1 MLLHR
6 TRQRIAYK
14 TKAFIFDLAGLHEV
28 VDVREKN
35 RLEDSM
41 GFRGKFDEHRRFQM
55 ALLKEQGL
63 IPSHKFL
70 EIGCGPLT
78 GGIPII
84 EYLEPGNYIGIDIRS
99 SVLDLSWKEVGKA
112 GLSAKNPRLICSSSF
127 GSSELADEKFDYIFS
142 FSILFHLNE
151 ERLASYFNTVRY
163 RLKSQGVCLANVNI
177 AYDESTWLEFPFV
190 KRTLQQYQELATKE
204 GLKMKCV
211 GEERD
216 LGFRLSRQEGRNQVL
231 SFGVG

>member
-99 SVLDLSWKEVGKA
+99 SVLDLSWKE
-112 GLSAKNPRLICSSSF
+112 
-127 GSSELADEKFDYIFS
+127 D
-142 FSILFHLNE
+142 
-151 ERLASYFNTVRY
+151 
-163 RLKSQGVCLANVNI
+163 
-177 AYDESTWLEFPFV
+177 
-190 KRTLQQYQELATKE
+190 
-204 GLKMKCV
+204 
-211 GEERD
+211 
-216 LGFRLSRQEGRNQVL
+216 
-231 SFGVG
+231 